1 MVSMMLFL
9 AGMNIILEFISDR
22 TDISISQSLLSPP
35 VKAFMDDLFHMSLSL
50 QQTHVSLNQVGI
62 VLS

>member
-1 MVSMMLFL
+1 MVSVMLFL

-35 VKAFMDDLFHMSLSL
+35 VQAFMDDLFHMSLSL

>member
-1 MVSMMLFL
+1 MVSVMLFL

-22 TDISISQSLLSPP
+22 TDISISQSLLSTP
-35 VKAFMDDLFHMSLSL
+35 VQAFMDDLFHMSLSL